1 MSKIGDAYLVELLA
15 RAVARGGART
25 PDEVVK
31 IAAKCGIQA
40 PRAKR
45 VAVDAG
51 WPSLEAL
58 HASAERAGR
67 LASGWDPDAR
77 PGQSKPTPAKDDRVP
92 VEVATL
98 YLDHP
103 SADVRAQVRVIAD
116 DYRKLERLVG
126 ESMVKPEPHP
136 DAGRSDA

>member
-1 MSKIGDAYLVELLA
+1 MSKVGDAFLVERLA
-15 RAVARGGART
+15 RAKARGGVRT
-25 PDEVVK
+25 PDEVVR
-31 IAAKCGIQA
+31 IAAKCGIA
-40 PRAKR
+40 GPHAKR

-58 HASAERAGR
+58 HASAERAER
-67 LASGWDPDAR
+67 LASGWDPNAH

-103 SADVRAQVRVIAD
+103 SPLVQACARLIAD
-116 DYRKLERLVG
+116 DYRRLERHVELHKACTDG
-126 ESMVKPEPHP
+126 D
-136 DAGRSDA
+136 DA